1 MKLDDIK
8 IGSVIE
14 IYIRRN
20 NSAYKTVSKV
30 EYSDE
35 KFIGVTPIA
44 SKHGLFRFHT
54 DDEVDIV
61 YREGDKYWKWER
73 VKTGIAR
80 RKDGSRLHIFSAP
93 VGAVHFNRRTQFRF
107 EIGTEIKMKY
117 ERFKKDEE
125 TGTDKEKTP
134 SLALDNILLMLD
146 EHYEEVECRGYLKDL
161 SEGGASVETDVK
173 LEKGVFVSFEID
185 SELGPVQLRGVI
197 IRVREDKHG
206 YFDYTYGVSFVETSK
221 NYMQYFYL
229 QQRKQL
235 YEQSEASK

>member
-1 MKLDDIK
+1 
-8 IGSVIE
+8 
-14 IYIRRN
+14 
-20 NSAYKTVSKV
+20 
-30 EYSDE
+30 
-35 KFIGVTPIA
+35 
-44 SKHGLFRFHT
+44 
-54 DDEVDIV
+54 
-61 YREGDKYWKWER
+61 
-73 VKTGIAR
+73 
-80 RKDGSRLHIFSAP
+80 
-93 VGAVHFNRRTQFRF
+93 
-107 EIGTEIKMKY
+107 
-117 ERFKKDEE
+117 
-125 TGTDKEKTP
+125 
-134 SLALDNILLMLD
+134 MLD